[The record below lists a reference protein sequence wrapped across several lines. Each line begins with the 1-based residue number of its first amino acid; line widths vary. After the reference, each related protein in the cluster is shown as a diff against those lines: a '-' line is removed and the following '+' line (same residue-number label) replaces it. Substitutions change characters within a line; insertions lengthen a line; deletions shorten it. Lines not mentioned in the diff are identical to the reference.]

1 MLRFLFPRLT
11 TDRARGAE
19 LFRWVTERARAP
31 HWYIE
36 GEVADTIDGRFAMLT
51 TIAALA
57 LVRLEREREAE
68 ASVALTE
75 RFVEAMEAEHREM
88 GMGDPKLGRTVRKL
102 VGALSRRVEL
112 WRNGTWDEAA
122 CESVYGS
129 NEPSRAALAHVSD
142 SLKGLWRELDGSPAD
157 DIAQGRIG

>member
-11 TDRARGAE
+11 AGQARGAE
-19 LFRWVTERARAP
+19 LFSWVTERARAP

-36 GEVADTIDGRFAMLT
+36 GEVPDTVDGRFAMLT
-51 TIAALA
+51 TIAALV
-57 LVRLEREREAE
+57 LLRLDREREAE

-112 WRNGTWDEAA
+112 WRSGTWEDAA
-122 CESVYGS
+122 RESVHWS
-129 NEPSRAALAHVSD
+129 NEPSFAALAHVSE
-142 SLKGLWRELDGSPAD
+142 SLKDLWRELDGARAD
-157 DIAQGRIG
+157 AIAEGRIG

>member
-19 LFRWVTERARAP
+19 LFRHITERTRAP
-31 HWYIE
+31 HWYVE
-36 GEVADTIDGRFAMLT
+36 GEVPDTVDGRFAMLT
-51 TIAALA
+51 TIAALV
-57 LVRLEREREAE
+57 LVRLEREQDAG

-102 VGALSRRVEL
+102 VGSLGRRVEL
-112 WRNGTWDEAA
+112 WRYGTWDEATR
-122 CESVYGS
+122 ESVYGS
-129 NEPSRAALAHVSD
+129 SEPSGQALAHTAGALRSF
-142 SLKGLWRELDGSPAD
+142 WRELDSSSAD
-157 DIAQGRIG
+157 ALAEGRIG

>member
-11 TDRARGAE
+11 IDRARGAE
-19 LFRWVTERARAP
+19 LFRHVTERARAP

-36 GEVADTIDGRFAMLT
+36 GEVPDTVDGRFAMLT
-51 TIAALA
+51 TIGA
-57 LVRLEREREAE
+57 LVLLRLEREQDAE

-102 VGALSRRVEL
+102 VGSLSRRVEL
-112 WRNGTWDEAA
+112 WRNGTWDEATR
-122 CESVYGS
+122 ESVYGLS
-129 NEPSRAALAHVSD
+129 DPSTQALTHTAGA
-142 SLKGLWRELDGSPAD
+142 LKSFWRELDRAPSDAL
-157 DIAQGRIG
+157 AEGRIE